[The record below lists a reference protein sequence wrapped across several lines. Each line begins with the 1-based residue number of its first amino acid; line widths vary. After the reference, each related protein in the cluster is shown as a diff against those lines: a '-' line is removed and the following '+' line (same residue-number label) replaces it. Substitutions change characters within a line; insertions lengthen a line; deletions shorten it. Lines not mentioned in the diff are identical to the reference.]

1 MTNCKRKL
9 QQYKEQRWPSSKQYL
24 NAPSNCIFHLCFP
37 ILHQFFH
44 SNSSFISDRK
54 EYWINYWAYGPLYQT
69 FKYQLQQE
77 KDKSKPPII
86 FYLILNSSWAL
97 SLRFALFQAWKAFH
111 YHDFFLYWRYHTKQI
126 HEYKRS
132 FFLKVCMPPY
142 VRHFVK
148 KLLHY

>member
-9 QQYKEQRWPSSKQYL
+9 QQYKEQRWPGSKQYL

-77 KDKSKPPII
+77 KDKNKPPII
-86 FYLILNSSWAL
+86 FYLILNSSRAL

-111 YHDFFLYWRYHTKQI
+111 YHDFFFILEVSHQTNTWI
-126 HEYKRS
+126 
-132 FFLKVCMPPY
+132 
-142 VRHFVK
+142 
-148 KLLHY
+148 